1 MMRFI
6 FLCFLFHSFAYA
18 DLQTLNSRF
27 EKLSPEDKALYKDL
41 GEELRC
47 PTCTGLSVL
56 QSDIPFSLEIRK
68 SLLDQ
73 IQEGRESDAI
83 MKFFKDRFGLWILR
97 TPPTEGFHWLAWFV
111 PLLFAFFGALFLWF
125 VFWRRRRHTGDSRV
139 RSVEDIVEEFK
150 ARIEEKRRGL

>member
-1 MMRFI
+1 MMRWI
-6 FLCFLFHSFAYA
+6 FLCVLFSSFAHA
-18 DLQTLNSRF
+18 DLQTLNDRL
-27 EKLSPEDKALYKDL
+27 EKLSPEDKALYKEL

-73 IQEGRESDAI
+73 IEEAKDSDTI

-97 TPPTEGFHWLAWFV
+97 TPPTEGFHWLAWLL
-111 PLLFAFFGALFLWF
+111 PLLFVFLGTLFLWF
-125 VFWRRRRHTGDSRV
+125 VFWRRRRETGDFRV
-139 RSVEDIVEEFK
+139 RSAEDIVEEFQK
-150 ARIEEKRRGL
+150 RLEEKRRSL